1 MPPTR
6 ILDTR
11 PGRAELGRVRWQSA
25 GLFASV
31 FLFSLFVNLLMLT
44 GPLYMLQV
52 YDRVLGSRSEETLI
66 ALTLLVAFLYLMMG
80 LLDYARGRLLAGAG
94 ARFQATLDRRVF
106 SALLRRA
113 TDRPQDKAEATGL
126 RDLEA
131 VQTLMASPA
140 LLALYDIPWT
150 PIFLLAIFVFHP
162 WLGFL
167 ALAGAGVLI
176 LVTLLNQVLTSG
188 ARRVAGGAA
197 IHADRMADQIRDE
210 AETVRSLGMRDA
222 AFARWQRLRGRALE
236 RTIQASDRSGGF
248 STLTRTLRLFLQS
261 AMLGLGAYLALDGT
275 ITPGAMIAASIL
287 MGRALAPI
295 DVALGQWQVVQRALR
310 GWSALGDL
318 LSEVRPEPP
327 RTALPR
333 PAARLQ
339 AAALTVLPPGQQTA
353 ALRSVTFGVEP
364 GQAMGV
370 IGSSGAGKSTLAR
383 AITGVWRPAGGKIRL
398 DGAALD
404 HYDPDVLGG
413 LIGYLPQ
420 RVTLFEGTIAQN
432 IARLAEAP
440 DDAAVVAAARA
451 AAAHEMI
458 LQLPDGYDT
467 LVSPS
472 GGNLSGGQIQRIG
485 LARALYGDPVLL
497 VLDEPNSNLDN
508 DGSEALNLAIRRKKA
523 EGGAVLIMAHRPAAI
538 QECDVLLVLEN
549 GAVRALGPRD
559 EVLSRTVRNHQNI
572 IGNRSA
578 GGVA

>member
-222 AFARWQRLRGRALE
+222 AFARWQRLRGR
-236 RTIQASDRSGGF
+236 
-248 STLTRTLRLFLQS
+248 
-261 AMLGLGAYLALDGT
+261 
-275 ITPGAMIAASIL
+275 
-287 MGRALAPI
+287 
-295 DVALGQWQVVQRALR
+295 
-310 GWSALGDL
+310 
-318 LSEVRPEPP
+318 
-327 RTALPR
+327 
-333 PAARLQ
+333 
-339 AAALTVLPPGQQTA
+339 
-353 ALRSVTFGVEP
+353 
-364 GQAMGV
+364 
-370 IGSSGAGKSTLAR
+370 
-383 AITGVWRPAGGKIRL
+383 
-398 DGAALD
+398 
-404 HYDPDVLGG
+404 
-413 LIGYLPQ
+413 
-420 RVTLFEGTIAQN
+420 
-432 IARLAEAP
+432 
-440 DDAAVVAAARA
+440 
-451 AAAHEMI
+451 
-458 LQLPDGYDT
+458 
-467 LVSPS
+467 
-472 GGNLSGGQIQRIG
+472 
-485 LARALYGDPVLL
+485 
-497 VLDEPNSNLDN
+497 
-508 DGSEALNLAIRRKKA
+508 
-523 EGGAVLIMAHRPAAI
+523 
-538 QECDVLLVLEN
+538 
-549 GAVRALGPRD
+549 
-559 EVLSRTVRNHQNI
+559 
-572 IGNRSA
+572 
-578 GGVA
+578 